1 MELMKRSLT
10 GVAISCTLILS
21 AGAIAQ
27 TTQPTSRPAADDNP
41 PAEGFNLEG
50 SDAKAIAI
58 ADAVMEKMGGR
69 KAWDDTRYI
78 AWKFFGFRM
87 HYWDKHSGNIRVE
100 FNSREGE
107 HVVLLANLNT
117 KQGQAWI
124 DGEEITE
131 PEKLAE
137 MMKNALSAW
146 INDAYWLVMP
156 YKLKDSGVTLKY
168 AGEKDME
175 DGRAADVL
183 QLTFDSV
190 GNTPENKYEVF
201 VAKDSGLVEQWSFF
215 SSSADDEPRMTT
227 PWQNWERHG
236 NILLSADRGMRR
248 GQPSRHTDVG
258 VFETLPESVF
268 TDPGPVELP
277 NSE

>member
-1 MELMKRSLT
+1 MHLKNRSGM
-10 GVAISCTLILS
+10 GVVIICTLILHV
-21 AGAIAQ
+21 GASAQ

-41 PAEGFNLEG
+41 PAEGFDLEG
-50 SDAKAIAI
+50 SDARAIAI

-87 HYWDKHSGNIRVE
+87 HYWDKHTGDIRVE
-100 FNSREGE
+100 FEREGVRT
-107 HVVLLANLNT
+107 VVLANLNT
-117 KQGQAWI
+117 KKGTAWI
-124 DGEEITE
+124 DGKEITDKE
-131 PEKLAE
+131 ELSG
-137 MMKNALSAW
+137 MMDRAKSWW

-175 DGRAADVL
+175 NGRAADVL
-183 QLTFDSV
+183 VLTFDSV

-201 VAKDSGLVEQWSFF
+201 VAKDSGLVEQWAYFRTA
-215 SSSADDEPRMTT
+215 ADEEAGMTT

-236 NILLSADRGMRR
+236 SILLSADRGMRQGR
-248 GQPSRHTDVG
+248 PSRHTDVG
-258 VFETLPESVF
+258 VFKTLPESVF
-268 TDPGPVELP
+268 TDPGPVDFP
-277 NSE
+277 ISE